1 MNHRVNAIVHALPAC
16 PECFAPSLYPCAD
29 MRGVCEPHRI
39 RLRVKRGEVFVI
51 ERTVAKAKRKLRVL
65 EALTSVGERRRP

>member
-1 MNHRVNAIVHALPAC
+1 
-16 PECFAPSLYPCAD
+16 
-29 MRGVCEPHRI
+29 
-39 RLRVKRGEVFVI
+39 VKRGEVFVI